1 MNSLENFL
9 EKEVKIQKQNNKT
22 ISLYQAIKKYCP
34 NTIKKIKIKIH
45 GKTIFTNETSTN
57 NWYLV
62 ILNYLTKKEII
73 NFDKRDNGTFHE
85 ANHEYTKYFNKTQSS
100 LYNYDNLK
108 NHFELKQETI
118 IEFLIKAELLTKD
131 KKEIF
136 SNNVTKEKNSKY
148 QKLNKVISIVLFT
161 WSILQFVLLIPKYG
175 YINIIPFFLNSIVFT
190 ISIILFLKF
199 DND

>member
-1 MNSLENFL
+1 M
-9 EKEVKIQKQNNKT
+9 
-22 ISLYQAIKKYCP
+22 
-34 NTIKKIKIKIH
+34 
-45 GKTIFTNETSTN
+45 
-57 NWYLV
+57 
-62 ILNYLTKKEII
+62 
-73 NFDKRDNGTFHE
+73 
-85 ANHEYTKYFNKTQSS
+85 
-100 LYNYDNLK
+100 K